1 MRERVSREEW
11 ETRVD
16 LAACYRLVHH
26 YGMDDLVYNHISAR
40 VPGEE
45 GHFLINAYGMTYDEI
60 TASSLVKIDTDGNMV
75 QDSGTGYGIN
85 HAGFVIHSAVHRARP
100 DVACVIHTHT
110 PSGMAVSA
118 MKCGLVPL
126 TQNAMFFSGV
136 GYHDYEGPAVDL
148 DEQRRLVADLGGH
161 VAMVLRNHGLLAV
174 GATIPEAFVTIYWL
188 ERACQAQAL
197 AMAAK
202 TDLISPPRDTVAKT
216 NERYKPG
223 QRRRIIAPSERE
235 YSTRARPIQATRSHV
250 PSLSARRYRAPSVA
264 TCCRV
269 PLRELSRRSRC
280 SPTWSTGRFGRSARI
295 QGCAAV
301 CGRSWKAR
309 P

>member
-1 MRERVSREEW
+1 MSDLSHLSVPSMRERVSQAEW
-11 ETRVD
+11 QTRVD

-60 TASSLVKIDTDGNMV
+60 TASSLVKVDFDGNIV

-85 HAGFVIHSAVHRARP
+85 RAGFVIHSAVHRGRP

-110 PSGMAVSA
+110 PAGMAVSA
-118 MKCGLVPL
+118 MACGLQPL

-148 DEQRRLVADLGGH
+148 DEQKRLVADLGGH
-161 VAMVLRNHGLLAV
+161 VAMILRNHGLLAV
-174 GATIPEAFVTIYWL
+174 GATIAEAFITIYWL
-188 ERACQAQAL
+188 ERACQAQVFASSNGSAL
-197 AMAAK
+197 IVPGMEVVK
-202 TDLISPPRDTVAKT
+202 TT

-223 QRRRIIAPSERE
+223 QRRSIGELEWAGLLRLVE
-235 YSTRARPIQATRSHV
+235 
-250 PSLSARRYRAPSVA
+250 RRYPGF
-264 TCCRV
+264 
-269 PLRELSRRSRC
+269 RE
-280 SPTWSTGRFGRSARI
+280 
-295 QGCAAV
+295 
-301 CGRSWKAR
+301 
-309 P
+309 

>member
-1 MRERVSREEW
+1 VQSMQARVSPDEW
-11 ETRVD
+11 QTRVN

-60 TASSLVKIDTDGNMV
+60 SASSLVKIDFDGKLV
-75 QDSGTGYGIN
+75 QDSGTGYGVN
-85 HAGFVIHSAVHRARP
+85 HAGFVIHSAVHRARA

-110 PSGMAVSA
+110 PAGMAVSA
-118 MKCGLVPL
+118 MQCGLLPL

-148 DEQRRLVADLGGH
+148 DEQRRLVSDLGNH

-174 GATIPEAFVTIYWL
+174 GATIPEAFVTMYWL

-197 AMAAK
+197 AVASNRELSLPDA
-202 TDLISPPRDTVAKT
+202 DTVLKT

-223 QRRRIIAPSERE
+223 QRRNIGELEWAGLLRLA
-235 YSTRARPIQATRSHV
+235 H
-250 PSLSARRYRAPSVA
+250 RRYPGFRD
-264 TCCRV
+264 
-269 PLRELSRRSRC
+269 
-280 SPTWSTGRFGRSARI
+280 
-295 QGCAAV
+295 
-301 CGRSWKAR
+301 
-309 P
+309 